1 MKEKISDTVVSLKNE
16 YEQIPVPREARE
28 RMLAGIAQAKRENR
42 RRSAVRLLGRTAA
55 AGAAAAAC
63 MVLLVNVSPSVANA
77 MERIPVI
84 GAIARVVTLDTYK
97 DQTNHFE
104 ADIQIPKVEGQEGT
118 ETPQVNISIEE
129 YAQSL
134 IRMYEQDLAASQ
146 GEGNYSLTSSYEV
159 VTDNDRYLSLRINTT
174 LVMASGTEFV
184 KIFTVDKSTGKVIT
198 LADLL
203 ENDPARLAAVSENI
217 KSQMAEQ
224 MAADESVMYFYQ
236 SDMPETDFKGLSG
249 DESFYFDSQ
258 GRLVIAFD
266 EYEVA
271 PGYMGAVEF
280 TIPVEVTGEF

>member
-28 RMLAGIAQAKRENR
+28 RMLAGIAQATRENR
-42 RRSAVRLLGRTAA
+42 RRSAVRMLRRTAA

-159 VTDNDRYLSLRINTT
+159 VTDNDKYLSLRINTT

>member
-184 KIFTVDKSTGKVIT
+184 KIFTVDKSTGQVIT
-198 LADLL
+198 LAELL
-203 ENDPARLAAVSENI
+203 GNDPARLAAVSESI
-217 KSQMAEQ
+217 KSQMAAQ

-236 SDMPETDFKGLSG
+236 SDTPEMDFKGLSG
-249 DESFYFDSQ
+249 DESFYLDSQ
-258 GRLVIAFD
+258 GQLVITFD

-271 PGYMGAVEF
+271 PGDMGAVEF
-280 TIPVEVTGEF
+280 TIPKEVTGKL

>member
-16 YEQIPVPREARE
+16 YERIPVPREARE

-184 KIFTVDKSTGKVIT
+184 KIFTVDKSTGQVIT
-198 LADLL
+198 LAELL
-203 ENDPARLAAVSENI
+203 GNDPARLTAVSESI
-217 KSQMAEQ
+217 KSQMAAQ

-236 SDMPETDFKGLSG
+236 SDTPEMDFKGLSG
-249 DESFYFDSQ
+249 DESFYLDSQ
-258 GRLVIAFD
+258 GQLVITFD

-280 TIPVEVTGEF
+280 TIPEEVTGKL

>member
-159 VTDNDRYLSLRINTT
+159 VTDNDKYLSLRINTT

-203 ENDPARLAAVSENI
+203 GNDPARLEAVSENI
-217 KSQMAEQ
+217 KSQMAAQ

-236 SDMPETDFKGLSG
+236 SDTPEMDFKGLSG

-258 GRLVIAFD
+258 GQLVIAFD

-280 TIPVEVTGEF
+280 TIPGEVTGEF

>member
-159 VTDNDRYLSLRINTT
+159 VTDNDRCLSLRINTT

-184 KIFTVDKSTGKVIT
+184 KIFTVEKSTGQVIT
-198 LADLL
+198 
-203 ENDPARLAAVSENI
+203 RLAAVSESI
-217 KSQMAEQ
+217 KSQMAAQ
-224 MAADESVMYFYQ
+224 MAADESVMYFCQ
-236 SDMPETDFKGLSG
+236 SDTPEMDFKGLSG
-249 DESFYFDSQ
+249 DESFYLDSQ
-258 GRLVIAFD
+258 GQLVITFD

-280 TIPVEVTGEF
+280 TIPEEVTGKL

>member
-159 VTDNDRYLSLRINTT
+159 VTDNDKYLSLRINTT

-203 ENDPARLAAVSENI
+203 GNDPARLEAVSENI
-217 KSQMAEQ
+217 KSQMAAQ
-224 MAADESVMYFYQ
+224 MAADESVMSFYQ
-236 SDMPETDFKGLSG
+236 SDTPEMDFKGLSG
-249 DESFYFDSQ
+249 DESFYLDSQ
-258 GRLVIAFD
+258 GQLVITFD

-280 TIPVEVTGEF
+280 TIPKEVTGKL

>member
-1 MKEKISDTVVSLKNE
+1 
-16 YEQIPVPREARE
+16 
-28 RMLAGIAQAKRENR
+28 
-42 RRSAVRLLGRTAA
+42 
-55 AGAAAAAC
+55 

-184 KIFTVDKSTGKVIT
+184 KIFTVDKSTGQVIT
-198 LADLL
+198 LAELL
-203 ENDPARLAAVSENI
+203 GNDPARLAAVSESI
-217 KSQMAEQ
+217 KSQMAVQ

-236 SDMPETDFKGLSG
+236 SDTPEMDFKGLSG
-249 DESFYFDSQ
+249 DESFYLDSQ
-258 GRLVIAFD
+258 GQLVITFD

-280 TIPVEVTGEF
+280 TIPEEVTGKL

>member
-184 KIFTVDKSTGKVIT
+184 KIFTVDKSTGQVIT
-198 LADLL
+198 LAELL
-203 ENDPARLAAVSENI
+203 GNDPARLTAVSESI
-217 KSQMAEQ
+217 KSQMAAQ

-236 SDMPETDFKGLSG
+236 SDTPEMDFKGLSG
-249 DESFYFDSQ
+249 DESFYLDSQ
-258 GRLVIAFD
+258 GQLVITFD

-280 TIPVEVTGEF
+280 TIPKEVTGKL